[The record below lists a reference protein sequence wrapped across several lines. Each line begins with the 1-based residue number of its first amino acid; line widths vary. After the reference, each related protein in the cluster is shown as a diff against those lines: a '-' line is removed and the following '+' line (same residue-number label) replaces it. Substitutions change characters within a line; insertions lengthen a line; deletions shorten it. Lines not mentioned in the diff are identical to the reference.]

1 MNQIKAAVMY
11 EYNQP
16 VVVEEMVLGE
26 PKTGEV
32 LIRMMASGVCHSD
45 WHVVKGE
52 WTDAPKP
59 LVLGHEGAG
68 IVQQIG
74 PGVKK
79 VKSGDHVILSW
90 MPSCGLCEACQIGRP
105 SVCYNFAE
113 HVQRTALVTRTNE
126 NIPFMAGIGTMSSY
140 SIVSEDVAI
149 PIDKTMPFPQ
159 ASLIGCGVMT
169 GVGAAINTARVHPG
183 STVAVFGAG
192 GVGLNV
198 IQGAAISGATT
209 IISVDLLENKLEL
222 AKKFGAT
229 HTVNSSN
236 VDPVDAIKEL
246 TGGLGVHYGFEAIG
260 LVPEPFVQT
269 IHSVRRR
276 GKAIWVGHAP
286 LNTPVTID
294 AQDLMWEKTVIG
306 SMYGSSRPHIDFPRL
321 ISLYQSGQLKL
332 DELITRNFHIEDV
345 NEAFKVLGEG
355 KVARS
360 VLTFD

>member
-79 VKSGDHVILSW
+79 VKPGDHVILSW

-229 HTVNSSN
+229 HTCLLYTSPSPRDGLLSRMPSS
-236 VDPVDAIKEL
+236 A
-246 TGGLGVHYGFEAIG
+246 
-260 LVPEPFVQT
+260 
-269 IHSVRRR
+269 
-276 GKAIWVGHAP
+276 
-286 LNTPVTID
+286 
-294 AQDLMWEKTVIG
+294 
-306 SMYGSSRPHIDFPRL
+306 
-321 ISLYQSGQLKL
+321 
-332 DELITRNFHIEDV
+332 
-345 NEAFKVLGEG
+345 
-355 KVARS
+355 
-360 VLTFD
+360 